1 MGNIQND
8 YKTYHKIKEIRLFSE
23 NYGDGGKI
31 ELLKWV
37 QYLARMQEQGIYD
50 IEKILDAYAESK
62 DYLDTTKINLTYS
75 HTDDFLRAMWYYGI
89 EKIQTSDLAQALL
102 LVNTWQIYID
112 LRSLDDL
119 GNAPIILHITK

>member
-8 YKTYHKIKEIRLFSE
+8 YKTYHKIKEIRLFSD
-23 NYGDGGKI
+23 NYGDEGKI

-37 QYLARMQEQGIYD
+37 QYLARMQEQGIFD

-62 DYLDTTKINLTYS
+62 DYLDTTKINVTYS

-112 LRSLDDL
+112 LHSLDDL
-119 GNAPIILHITK
+119 GNTPIILHITK

>member
-8 YKTYHKIKEIRLFSE
+8 YKTYHKIKEIRLFSD
-23 NYGDGGKI
+23 NYGDAGKI

-37 QYLARMQEQGIYD
+37 QYLARMQEQGIFD

-62 DYLDTTKINLTYS
+62 DYLDITKINVTYS

-119 GNAPIILHITK
+119 NNTPIVLHITK